1 MLMLMV
7 MEMQVIL
14 HHHVVEHQQAMY
26 QQQEIATITMRTSTQ
41 VLQRYV
47 VTVSMITA
55 METST
60 KDVDV
65 QILQQQMQDQIQ
77 QYVQVNHY
85 H

>member
-1 MLMLMV
+1 MV
-7 MEMQVIL
+7 MVMLQVL

-47 VTVSMITA
+47 VTESMITA

-60 KDVDV
+60 KVVDV
-65 QILQQQMQDQIQ
+65 QILQQQMRDQIQ
-77 QYVQVNHY
+77 QYVQVNQ
-85 H
+85 